1 MHPYTFNTT
10 VSDVVSC
17 IIIITGGR
25 SGGGGGGGGGGG
37 NGRGG
42 TGSGRGGSGSGGGGG
57 GGKWGSK
64 SGSKS
69 QWVALLQMLQSG
81 GRAAAGGLG
90 AVDFGFGDNAV
101 YVHRKNVRDQREEQ
115 EPYDRL
121 PEEMKAQVCSAV
133 RRWPFFHTLS
143 HTHSLFLTLSHPPS
157 PCPHFFFLSED
168 D

>member
-1 MHPYTFNTT
+1 MTQHCISNTT
-10 VSDVVSC
+10 TFHLKSC
-17 IIIITGGR
+17 IAIVTGGR
-25 SGGGGGGGGGGG
+25 SGGGGGG

-42 TGSGRGGSGSGGGGG
+42 GGSGRGGSGSGGGGG
-57 GGKWGSK
+57 VAKWGSK

-121 PEEMKAQVCSAV
+121 PEEMKAQVYCIVLYCAV
-133 RRWPFFHTLS
+133 LRCAVLH
-143 HTHSLFLTLSHPPS
+143 
-157 PCPHFFFLSED
+157 
-168 D
+168 